1 MQLMKRYLNKKY
13 EWVRK
18 NPIKSSWIGFIKGV
32 IYTVLFYELV
42 IM

>member
-13 EWVRK
+13 EWVIK
-18 NPIKSSWIGFIKGV
+18 NPIKSSWIGLIKGV
-32 IYTVLFYELV
+32 IYTILFYEFV

>member
-1 MQLMKRYLNKKY
+1 MKRYLDKKY

-18 NPIKSSWIGFIKGV
+18 NPIISSWIGFIKGV
-32 IYTVLFYELV
+32 IYTVFFYEFV